1 METSG
6 GQPLSGIG
14 VVEFSADPG
23 ARYCGRLFSVLGATV
38 VRVADGG
45 ARPSAF
51 DLWLDQGKTF
61 AETAGEALAAIA
73 ARGARAE
80 VSIAGQGHAA
90 VAGADAE
97 LKALNADLLRLNLTW
112 FARQGPYAD
121 WRGDDTLILALSG
134 TAHGFGPA
142 EGPPLLAQGCA
153 PQMLGGVTLFLS
165 GLAALWG
172 RRTGRTH
179 GRVDVDVLEACLCF
193 TEHGPPALLTSG
205 ETSVRKGL
213 NRYGAG
219 YPTVAYPSADGWI
232 GVTAHT
238 PAQWRALCQLVGRP
252 ELPGDPRFATGPDRV
267 LNAEALDAELRPIF
281 ASAPTERWLTEGQRL
296 RVPLAPVPDPAALI
310 ATDHWR
316 ERGSFVGLPGAAG
329 VLAPGLPMRMAFD
342 GRAEPPRRGRGP
354 GPLSGLRVIDFSMG
368 WAGPLA
374 TRHLADLGVDVVKI
388 ETEDHFDWAR
398 GWAPVPGSDPPA
410 HEIASAYNVMNR
422 NKRGVALDL
431 STPAGRAQAKA
442 LVAGADMVIENF
454 GPGVMDKLG
463 LSKEALRA
471 ARPGLVFISMAAF
484 GATGPWR
491 SFRAYGSTVEHASGL
506 PFFNGEEDWPPSLQ
520 HLAYGDPIAGVYA
533 AAMTLAALFGRERLG
548 GADIDLSQVE
558 CLFQVGAEA
567 LIRMQ
572 AEGPRARMGSRNLDM
587 APRCVAP
594 AAGDDAWIAV
604 ACPDE
609 AAWRALAHAVGR
621 PDWLSDPGLA
631 TPHGRNA
638 RAEEIEGALAA
649 WAAGRD
655 RREAAEELQAAG
667 ACAAPL
673 LAPHDLARDPQLKA
687 NAAWGWM
694 TRAHVGC
701 HMMLAPPYRIDGVRP
716 ALRAP
721 APLLGEHTGQV
732 LGDGAGARD
741 TGTLAQA

>member
-1 METSG
+1 MTTTG
-6 GQPLSGIG
+6 GRPLAGIG
-14 VVEFSADPG
+14 VVEFGVDAG
-23 ARYCGRLFSVLGATV
+23 VRYCGRLFSVLGATV
-38 VRVADGG
+38 VRVSAGG
-45 ARPSAF
+45 GRPSAF
-51 DLWLDQGKTF
+51 DLWLDEGKTF
-61 AETAGEALAAIA
+61 AETTGEALAALTT
-73 ARGARAE
+73 RGARIE
-80 VSIAGQGHAA
+80 VAIAGQDHTW
-90 VAGADAE
+90 VARADADLRA
-97 LKALNADLLRLNLTW
+97 LKAEVLRLNLTW
-112 FARQGPYAD
+112 FGRNGPYAD
-121 WRGDDTLILALSG
+121 WQGDDALILALTG
-134 TAHGFGPA
+134 TAHGFGPV
-142 EGPPLLAQGCA
+142 EGPPLLAQGRA
-153 PQMLGGVTLFLS
+153 PQMLGGATLFLS

-193 TEHGPPALLTSG
+193 TEHGPPAIAVSG
-205 ETSVRKGL
+205 EPSTRKGL

-219 YPTVAYPSADGWI
+219 YPTVAYPSSDGWI

-238 PAQWRALCQLVGRP
+238 PAQWRSLCQLVGRP
-252 ELPGDPRFATGPDRV
+252 DLPDDPRFATGPDRV
-267 LNAEALDAELRPIF
+267 ANAAALDQELRPIF
-281 ASAPTERWLTEGQRL
+281 ATGATGQWLEAGQRL
-296 RVPLAPVPDPAALI
+296 RVPLAPVPDPDALI

-316 ERGSFVGLPGAAG
+316 ERGSFGPLPGAAG
-329 VLAPGLPMRMAFD
+329 VQAPGLPMRVAFD
-342 GRAEPPRRGRGP
+342 GQTEAPRPGHGP

-374 TRHLADLGVDVVKI
+374 TRHLADLGVDVIKI

-410 HEIASAYNVMNR
+410 HEIASAFNLMNR

-431 STPAGRAQAKA
+431 STPAGRTRAKA

-463 LSKEALRA
+463 LSKEVLRA

-520 HLAYGDPIAGVYA
+520 HLAYGDPIAGIYA
-533 AAMTLAALFGRERLG
+533 AAMTLAALFGRETLG

-558 CLFQVGAEA
+558 CLFQLGAES

-572 AEGPRARMGSRNLDM
+572 VEGPRVRMGSRNPDM

-594 AAGDDAWIAV
+594 AAGDDAWVAI

-609 AAWRALAHAVGR
+609 ASWRALAHAIGR
-621 PDWLSDPGLA
+621 VDWLSDPDLA
-631 TPHGRNA
+631 TPQGRNA
-638 RAEEIEGALAA
+638 RAAEIEAVVAA
-649 WAAGRD
+649 WTTGRD
-655 RREAAEELQAAG
+655 ARTAATVLQAAG
-667 ACAAPL
+667 ACAAPV
-673 LAPHDLARDPQLKA
+673 LAPHDLAHDPHARA
-687 NAAWGWM
+687 NATWGWM
-694 TRAHVGC
+694 TRTHVGS

-716 ALRAP
+716 ALRSP
-721 APLLGEHTGQV
+721 APLLGEHTNRV
-732 LGDGAGARD
+732 LSALDIAERPREA
-741 TGTLAQA
+741 LEA